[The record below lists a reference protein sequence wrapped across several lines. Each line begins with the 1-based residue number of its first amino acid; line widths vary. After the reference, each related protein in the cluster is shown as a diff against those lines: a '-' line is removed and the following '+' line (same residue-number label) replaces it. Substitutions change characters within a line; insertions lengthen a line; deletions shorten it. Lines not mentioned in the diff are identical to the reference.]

1 LSGEWKVESLLP
13 LFIKLPQLLITEYW
27 LKTLFQ
33 GKYINEKGFQSMF
46 KDNEEIIK
54 ILVKSIKTAK
64 KGSNE

>member
-1 LSGEWKVESLLP
+1 MPHKESIL
-13 LFIKLPQLLITEYW
+13 K